1 MLLEAVVKL
10 EEAQLRVLNEKA
22 ILLLLSSS
30 SGVTMVDCK
39 KVLTALLELENN
51 YIRKSHG

>member
-1 MLLEAVVKL
+1 VLLEAVVKL